1 MKQFTL
7 KLNPNMQR
15 PVVHIAEFHNL
26 DALLDTGAVFP
37 VWCADEKVLQAYGG
51 EKISDFAP
59 FGGFG
64 GMTAGKLYR
73 LPFFTMGGLIYPGM
87 NIILHEGFSLITPL
101 ILPATIFD
109 NLIYE
114 INNKTHRITVTVP
127 DDESSV
133 RNLVIKESNGKLQ
146 VLCSSAEENAD

>member
-7 KLNPNMQR
+7 RLDEELQR
-15 PVVHIAEFHNL
+15 PVIHLPDFYNL
-26 DALLDTGAVFP
+26 DALFDTGSVFP
-37 VWCADEKVLQAYGG
+37 VWCAGEDKLKQIGG

-73 LPFFTMGGLIYPGM
+73 LPIFTMGGLTYPYM
-87 NIILHEGFSLITPL
+87 NIILHEDFPFITPL
-101 ILPATIFD
+101 ILPATMFN

-127 DDESSV
+127 DDESPV
-133 RNLVIKESNGKLQ
+133 RNLVIKHSNGKLQ
-146 VLCSSAEENAD
+146 VLCVSAEENTD

>member
-7 KLNPNMQR
+7 KLDPNAQR
-15 PVVHIAEFHNL
+15 PVVHIPEFHNL
-26 DALLDTGAVFP
+26 DALLDTGSFLP
-37 VWCADEKVLQAYGG
+37 VWCGEEKALQLYGG

-64 GMTAGKLYR
+64 GMTMGKLYR
-73 LPFFTMGGLIYPGM
+73 LPIFTMGGLTYPGM

-101 ILPATIFD
+101 ILPATMFE

-114 INNKTHRITVTVP
+114 INNKTHRLNITVP

-133 RNLVIKESNGKLQ
+133 RNLVIKNESGRLY
-146 VLCSSAEENAD
+146 VLCTSAT